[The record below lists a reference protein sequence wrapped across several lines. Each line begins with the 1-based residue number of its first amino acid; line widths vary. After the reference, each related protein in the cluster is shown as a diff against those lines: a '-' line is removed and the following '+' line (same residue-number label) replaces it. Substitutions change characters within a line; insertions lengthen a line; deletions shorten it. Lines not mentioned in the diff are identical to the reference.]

1 MDSRPQVALVRCDD
15 YDLAHVEEALR
26 RSLDLI
32 GGLNSFIQP
41 NQRVLLKPNLLRAM
55 PPERAA
61 TTHPAIVAIMA
72 KLVVE
77 VGAHPIVLDSP
88 GGPYSPM
95 LLRSIYRKTG
105 MLLAE
110 EYGAELNF
118 NIESVQVSHPEGV
131 VTHRLDIVQRLQE
144 VDAVI
149 NLPKLKTHNLTGL
162 TMAVKNLF
170 GLVPGMLKLSYHSK
184 MQDRELFSGGLV
196 DILTFVKPTLNIMDA
211 VVGMEGD
218 GPSGGQPRQVGA
230 ILASA
235 NALALDVVGADLVGY
250 DPLTILTT
258 FVAAKRGL
266 TTGLLSDVTLLGD
279 ALVTLRVSDFRKG
292 TVALIDPGILPER
305 IQEAIDKNDK
315 PKHRSLI
322 AELTMGWWA
331 RQLLVSPQAAANCI
345 GCGYCVKH
353 CPVNAIE
360 VVNGKAHMDARV
372 CIRCYCCH
380 ELCPELAIELKRPWL
395 GRLLVGK

>member
-1 MDSRPQVALVRCDD
+1 MDSRPVVALVRCTD
-15 YDLAHVEEALR
+15 YDLVHVEEALR
-26 RSLDLI
+26 RSLDLL
-32 GGLNSFIQP
+32 GGLGNFIQP
-41 NQRVLLKPNLLRAM
+41 KQRVLLKPNLLRSL

-72 KLVVE
+72 KLVCE
-77 VGAHPIVLDSP
+77 VGAQPIVLDSP
-88 GGPYSPM
+88 GGLFTPL

-105 MLLAE
+105 MMLVE
-110 EYGAELNF
+110 EYGAELNY
-118 NIESVQVSHPEGV
+118 NTESVQVAHPAGV
-131 VTHRLDIVQRLQE
+131 VMHRLDVVQRLLE

-149 NLPKLKTHNLTGL
+149 NLPKLKTHNLTSL

-196 DILTFVKPTLNIMDA
+196 DILTFVKPTLNILDA
-211 VVGMEGD
+211 VVAMEGN

-250 DPLTILTT
+250 EPLSVLTT
-258 FVAAKRGL
+258 LVAAKRGL
-266 TTGLLSDVTLLGD
+266 TTGRISDITLLGD
-279 ALVTLRVSDFRKG
+279 ALDTLRVADFRKG
-292 TVALIDPGILPER
+292 TVAMIDPGLLPER
-305 IQEAIDKNDK
+305 VREAIDNNDK
-315 PKHRSLI
+315 PKGRSLLR
-322 AELTMGWWA
+322 ELTMGWWA
-331 RQLLVSPQAAANCI
+331 RQLLVSPRAAANCI

-360 VVNGKAHMDARV
+360 LINGKAHMDMRK

-380 ELCPELAIELKRPWL
+380 ELCPELAVELKRPWF
-395 GRLLVGK
+395 GRLFVGD